1 MSEYYLPL
9 LKPGDPAVKTR
20 ILFLSFYYPPD
31 LSAGSF
37 RAEALVKALLDNVS
51 EHVEIDVITTQPNRY
66 HTFKASA
73 SSYEQLPNLTVQRLT
88 VPMHKSGFIDQAF
101 SFGSFAMQVCKATKN
116 KHYDLI
122 FATSSRLMTASLGS
136 YLSRRTGTKLYLDIR
151 DIFVD
156 TLQGVLPP
164 KLGKIASI
172 IFSSVEAT
180 TIRQAD
186 KVNLISPG
194 FIPYFNKRYP
204 GKSFTLYTNGID
216 ELFLTPAPV
225 PLATPST
232 PAQSRRLKIVY
243 AGNIGTGQ
251 GLHLIVPELAKRLE
265 NEADFHLV
273 GSGGAVDYL
282 KKALDREQVK
292 NVYLTPPMKRDF
304 LLKLYRE
311 ADVLFLHLNDIKAF
325 RRVLPSKLF
334 EYAAT
339 QKPILAGLSGHSG
352 RFTAKNIKNAAVF
365 NPCDI
370 DGAITSLRSLNL
382 HLTSRSDFIE
392 KFARASIKKKM
403 ALDVLKTSPKHSEL
417 KDTKRV

>member
-1 MSEYYLPL
+1 MNGCCLPL
-9 LKPGDPAVKTR
+9 LKPGNQTVKTR

-37 RAEALVKALLDNVS
+37 RAEALVKALLENVS
-51 EHVEIDVITTQPNRY
+51 DHVEIDVITTQPNRY
-66 HTFKASA
+66 HTFKESA
-73 SSYEQLPNLTVQRLT
+73 SSYEQLPNLTVRRLA
-88 VPMHKSGFIDQAF
+88 VPSHKSGFIDQAF

-116 KHYDLI
+116 KQYDLI
-122 FATSSRLMTASLGS
+122 FATSSRLMTASLGA
-136 YLSRRTGTKLYLDIR
+136 YLSKRTGTKLYLDIR

-164 KLGKIASI
+164 TLGKIASI

-194 FIPYFNKRYP
+194 FTPYFNKRYP
-204 GKSFTLYTNGID
+204 EKAYTLYTNGID
-216 ELFLTPAPV
+216 ELFLAPIPAP
-225 PLATPST
+225 ATIQKL
-232 PAQSRRLKIVY
+232 PAQPRKLKVLY
-243 AGNIGTGQ
+243 AGNIGAGQ
-251 GLHLIVPELAKRLE
+251 GLHLIIPQLAKRLE
-265 NEADFHLV
+265 REAEFHLV
-273 GSGGAVDYL
+273 GSGGAIERL
-282 KKALDREQVK
+282 KKELAREEVH
-292 NVYLTPPMKRDF
+292 NVYLAAPMKRDS

-339 QKPILAGLSGHSG
+339 QKPILAGLSGYPG
-352 RFTAKNIKNAAVF
+352 RFASQRIQNTAVF

-370 DGAITSLRSLNL
+370 EGAIESFRSLDLRPTARN
-382 HLTSRSDFIE
+382 DFIQ
-392 KFARASIKKKM
+392 KYSRTAIKRRM
-403 ALDVLKTSPKHSEL
+403 AFDLLKTSPKHAEFEQ
-417 KDTKRV
+417 TE

>member
-1 MSEYYLPL
+1 MSGYYLPL
-9 LKPGDPAVKTR
+9 LKLGDPVVKTR

-51 EHVEIDVITTQPNRY
+51 DHVEIDVITTQPNRY

-73 SSYEQLPNLTVQRLT
+73 PSFEQLPNLSIRRFA
-88 VPMHKSGFIDQAF
+88 VPSHKSGFVDQAF
-101 SFGSFAMQVCKATKN
+101 SFGSFAMQVCNAVKN

-122 FATSSRLMTASLGS
+122 FATSSRLMTASLGA
-136 YLSRRTGTKLYLDIR
+136 YISRKTDAKLYLDIR

-164 KLGKIASI
+164 ALGKMAYV

-194 FIPYFNKRYP
+194 FSPYFTKRYP
-204 GKSFTLYTNGID
+204 EKEFTFYTNGVD
-216 ELFLTPAPV
+216 EIFLTPLPAPI
-225 PLATPST
+225 AAQST
-232 PAQSRRLKIVY
+232 PAQPRRLKVVY

-251 GLHLIVPELAKRLE
+251 GLHLIVPQLAKRLE
-265 NEADFHLV
+265 NEVDFHLI
-273 GSGGAVDYL
+273 GSGGAIEQL
-282 KKALDREQVK
+282 KKFIDIEKVK
-292 NVYLTPPMKRDF
+292 NVYLAAPMKRDS

-311 ADVLFLHLNDIKAF
+311 ADVLFLHLNDMKAF

-339 QKPILAGLSGHSG
+339 QKPILAGLSGYPG
-352 RFTAKNIKNAAVF
+352 RFASSRIQNAAVF
-365 NPCDI
+365 NPCDVE
-370 DGAITSLRSLNL
+370 GAIRAFRTLDFHPTARNEFIQKY
-382 HLTSRSDFIE
+382 SRT
-392 KFARASIKKKM
+392 AIKRRM
-403 ALDVLKTSPKHSEL
+403 AFDLLKTSSKYAGFEHTEQ
-417 KDTKRV
+417 